1 LWIGLALPIRRT
13 PTENTQKTQTTPTM
27 HLKNLHHGQKVAIV
41 KGKYAGRV
49 STFLEPAGVL
59 GISARLAI
67 TGDSKPYRTLRLT
80 SLEHANPPVP
90 SATTTHSNGSP
101 TVKSVIE
108 KVAEI
113 EELLTSL
120 KLDLEKLSSVS
131 MSQQV
136 SLPKKAP

>member
-1 LWIGLALPIRRT
+1 MQAGFLPSLSLLGSWESVQGLLS
-13 PTENTQKTQTTPTM
+13 
-27 HLKNLHHGQKVAIV
+27 HC
-41 KGKYAGRV
+41 
-49 STFLEPAGVL
+49 
-59 GISARLAI
+59 
-67 TGDSKPYRTLRLT
+67 DSKPYRTLRLT